1 MSSLAKKEIRYFVV
15 RTRIGKEAV
24 GIVKVQIDMRI
35 SSVGTISTNVD
46 DTYIE
51 DITEAE
57 YETFRELGL
66 FPGYGYHQGA
76 FFGEIVVY
84 DPRIYRM
91 KGHRIV
97 KCGKRDER
105 EKRKREKRGY

>member
-1 MSSLAKKEIRYFVV
+1 MSSPAKKIRYFVV
-15 RTRIGKEAV
+15 RTLIGREAV
-24 GIVKVQIDMRI
+24 GIVKVQIDL
-35 SSVGTISTNVD
+35 SLFSAGLISTNVD

-66 FPGYGYHQGA
+66 FPGYSYHQGIA
-76 FFGEIVVY
+76 FGEIVVY
-84 DPRIYRM
+84 DPGIYRM
-91 KGHRIV
+91 KGHRVV
-97 KCGKRDER
+97 KRGKRDER

>member
-1 MSSLAKKEIRYFVV
+1 MSSSAKKEIRYFVV
-15 RTRIGKEAV
+15 RIRIGREAV
-24 GIVKVQIDMRI
+24 GIVKVQIDR
-35 SSVGTISTNVD
+35 SLSNVGIISTNVD

-66 FPGYGYHQGA
+66 FPGYSSHQGI
-76 FFGEIVVY
+76 FGEVVIY

-91 KGHRIV
+91 KGHRVV
-97 KCGKRDER
+97 KRGKRDER